1 MSIQSKYIAPKFQKK
16 TNPKVGLLALS
27 TDLTIENDF
36 NTICHKLPFD
46 LFINR
51 IHNENPLTKE
61 NLLKMHNQ
69 IESVTEKILP
79 GQKINTIA
87 YGCTSGTIAIGE
99 EKVKEKVQLA
109 KPGCYVT
116 TPITSALK
124 AFKEMNLKK
133 MADDIPKVTEDILP
147 DQKLDCVAYG
157 CTSGTI
163 AAGYQSIY
171 EKVNLAK
178 PNTKVTT
185 PITSAINALK
195 NLNIKKLS
203 IFTPY
208 TNEINQSVINYFK
221 NENIEIDELT
231 YFDIA
236 SDLDIG
242 KVDPQHLFDTL
253 VKIDLS
259 KSDALFVSCTALP
272 VLSIISELEKKINKV
287 VLSSNQTLIWD
298 TLKEIN
304 FKNKIE
310 GFGQLF
316 NS

>member
-1 MSIQSKYIAPKFQKK
+1 MKLTKIEPKYLKK
-16 TNPKVGLLALS
+16 HNPRVGLITLAS
-27 TDLTIENDF
+27 DFRIEKDF
-36 NTICHKLPFD
+36 NNVIYGKDID
-46 LFINR
+46 LYCNR
-51 IHNENPLTKE
+51 IKCYNPLTNE
-61 NLLKMHNQ
+61 
-69 IESVTEKILP
+69 T
-79 GQKINTIA
+79 
-87 YGCTSGTIAIGE
+87 
-99 EKVKEKVQLA
+99 
-109 KPGCYVT
+109 
-116 TPITSALK
+116 
-124 AFKEMNLKK
+124 LKK

-147 DQKLDCVAYG
+147 DQQLDCVAYG
-157 CTSGTI
+157 CTSGTL
-163 AAGYQSIY
+163 AAGYQSIHD
-171 EKVNLAK
+171 KVNSAK

-195 NLNIKKLS
+195 SLNIKKLS

>member
-1 MSIQSKYIAPKFQKK
+1 MKLNKIEPKFIKK
-16 TNPKVGLLALS
+16 NNPRIGLITLAS
-27 TDLTIENDF
+27 DFRIEKDF
-36 NTICHKLPFD
+36 NDIIYGKNID
-46 LFINR
+46 LYSNR
-51 IHNENPLTKE
+51 INCYNPLTNE
-61 NLLKMHNQ
+61 
-69 IESVTEKILP
+69 T
-79 GQKINTIA
+79 
-87 YGCTSGTIAIGE
+87 
-99 EKVKEKVQLA
+99 
-109 KPGCYVT
+109 
-116 TPITSALK
+116 
-124 AFKEMNLKK
+124 LKK
-133 MADDIPKVTEDILP
+133 MADDIPEVTKNILP

-195 NLNIKKLS
+195 TLKINKVS

-208 TNEINQSVINYFK
+208 TDEINQSVLSYFK
-221 NENIEIDELT
+221 DEKIEISELS

-242 KVDPQHLFDTL
+242 KVDPQHLFDVL
-253 VKIDLS
+253 VKQDLS

-272 VLSIISELEKKINKV
+272 VLSIIDEIEKKLGKV

-298 TLKEIN
+298 TLKQVN
-304 FKNKIE
+304 NQNKVD
-310 GFGQLF
+310 GYGLLF